1 MRYRSLTLATAAA
14 IALATPALAGPTE
27 DFHALMDQY
36 WAAYLKN
43 SPATATSVGVTTYDA
58 ELDVLGL
65 AEMDRQ
71 AAEAAE
77 FLRRLEALPASSLS
91 AADQS
96 NRAILKRALE
106 AQIAGNRFGQR
117 QMLYS
122 TLGSYHAFLG
132 TMVDNQPF
140 RTRAD
145 YANYLQRLA
154 KVPERMRAYGEI
166 SGKAAR
172 EGFVQPCVTM
182 GGFGETVTNFIAVD
196 PAKSTFYAPFAGPRP
211 ESVSAADW
219 AQMQAQARELILG
232 PVNQS
237 YRDFAGL
244 YERDLKAKCRQ
255 SVGVSALPQG
265 EEYYRWLVGQ
275 FTTTDLTPDQIHA
288 IGLKEVAKIRA
299 DMEAVAR
306 KAGFASREAMI
317 ADMRANPKFYVKTAE
332 ELLQETALVTKTIDG
347 KMPSLFTRLP
357 RLPYGIRPMAAATA
371 PGDTTARYQPGSPEA
386 GVAGYYLVNTTKL
399 DQRPLWE
406 IPVLSVHEAVPGHH
420 MQIATQ
426 QELDL
431 PAWRKNTV
439 FITAFV
445 EGWGLYSERLGVDLG
460 LYDTP
465 QKDMGRLG
473 YQMWRACRLVID
485 TGLHSKGWSKER
497 AVAYMKD
504 NSTLTDANIEA
515 EINRYISNPGQA
527 LAYKIGQRKIE
538 ELRARAEKELGA
550 KFDVRRFHDAVL
562 GQGSVPMDALDAQ
575 ITAWIAAEKA
585 RT

>member
-1 MRYRSLTLATAAA
+1 MRHSTVLLAAA
-14 IALATPALAGPTE
+14 AALAIATPALAGPSE
-27 DFHALMDQY
+27 DFHTLMDQY

-43 SPATATSVGVTTYDA
+43 SPITATSVGVNTYDS
-58 ELDVLGL
+58 ELDQLSL

-71 AAEAAE
+71 AAEAAA
-77 FLRRLEALPASSLS
+77 FLARLDAIPASSLS
-91 AADQS
+91 SADQS
-96 NRAILKRALE
+96 NRAILKRSLE
-106 AQIAGNRFGQR
+106 AQVAGNRFGER

-122 TLGSYHAFLG
+122 TLGSYHANLG
-132 TMVDNQPF
+132 TMADNQPF
-140 RTRAD
+140 RVQAD
-145 YANYLQRLA
+145 YANYIERLA
-154 KVPERMRAYGEI
+154 KVPARMRSYGEI
-166 SGKAAR
+166 SAKAAH

-182 GGFGETVTNFIAVD
+182 NGFGETITMFVAAD
-196 PAKSTFYAPFAGPRP
+196 PTKSTFYAPFAAPRP
-211 ESVSAADW
+211 DNISAAEW
-219 AQMQAQARELILG
+219 ARLQARARDLVTSGIN
-232 PVNQS
+232 PA
-237 YRDFAGL
+237 YRDFAQL
-244 YERDLKAKCRQ
+244 YERDLKGKCRQ
-255 SVGVSALPQG
+255 SVGVSDLPQG
-265 EEYYRWLVGQ
+265 KEYYRWLVNQ
-275 FTTTDLTPDQIHA
+275 YTTTDLTPDQIHA
-288 IGLKEVAKIRA
+288 LGLKEVARIRA
-299 DMEAVAR
+299 DMDAVAK

-317 ADMRANPKFYVKTAE
+317 ADMRTNPKYYVTTPEA
-332 ELLQETALVTKTIDG
+332 LLEATALITKTIDG
-347 KMPSLFTRLP
+347 KMPSLFTKLP

-371 PGDTTARYQPGSPEA
+371 PGDTTARYQPGSPDA

-485 TGLHSKGWSKER
+485 TGLHSKSLSK
-497 AVAYMKD
+497 AQAIAYMKD

-527 LAYKIGQRKIE
+527 LAYKIGQMKIE
-538 ELRARAEKELGA
+538 ELRARAEKQLGA
-550 KFDVRRFHDAVL
+550 KFDLRRFHDAVL
-562 GQGSVPMDALDAQ
+562 GQGSVPMDALEAQ
-575 ITAWIAAEKA
+575 IDAWIAAEKA
-585 RT
+585 RS

>member
-1 MRYRSLTLATAAA
+1 MRRSTLLLAAA
-14 IALATPALAGPTE
+14 AALAFATPAVAGPSE

-43 SPATATSVGVTTYDA
+43 SPLTATSVGVSTYDS
-58 ELDVLGL
+58 ELDQLSL

-71 AAEAAE
+71 AAEAAA
-77 FLRRLEALPASSLS
+77 FLGRLEAIPAASLS
-91 AADQS
+91 SADQS

-106 AQIAGNRFGQR
+106 AQVAGNKFGER

-122 TLGSYHAFLG
+122 TLGSFHSNIG
-132 TMVDNQPF
+132 TMADNQPF
-140 RTRAD
+140 RVQAD
-145 YANYLQRLA
+145 YANYLERLA
-154 KVPERMRAYGEI
+154 KVPARMRSYGEI
-166 SGKAAR
+166 SAKAAR

-182 GGFGETVTNFIAVD
+182 AGFGETITLFIAAD
-196 PAKSTFYAPFAGPRP
+196 PTKSTFYAPFAAARP
-211 ESVSAADW
+211 DGIAAAEW
-219 AQMQAQARELILG
+219 ARLQARARDLVTNGIN
-232 PVNQS
+232 PA
-237 YRDFAGL
+237 YRDFAAL
-244 YERDLKAKCRQ
+244 YERDLKGKCRQ
-255 SVGVSALPQG
+255 SVGVSELPQG
-265 EEYYRWLVGQ
+265 KEYYRWLVNQ
-275 FTTTDLTPDQIHA
+275 YTTTDLTPDQIHA
-288 IGLKEVAKIRA
+288 LGIKEVARIRA
-299 DMEAVAR
+299 DMDAVAK
-306 KAGFASREAMI
+306 KAGFASRAAMI
-317 ADMRANPKFYVKTAE
+317 ADMRTNPKYYVTTPEA
-332 ELLQETALVTKTIDG
+332 LLKATALVTKTIDG
-347 KMPSLFTRLP
+347 KMPSLFTKLP

-371 PGDTTARYQPGSPEA
+371 PGDTTARYQPGSPDA
-386 GVAGYYLVNTTKL
+386 GVAGFYLVNTTKL

-485 TGLHSKGWSKER
+485 TGLHSKGWSK
-497 AVAYMKD
+497 AQAIAYMKD

-527 LAYKIGQRKIE
+527 LAYKIGQMKIE
-538 ELRARAEKELGA
+538 QLRARAEQQLGA
-550 KFDVRRFHDAVL
+550 KFDLRRFHDAVL
-562 GQGSVPMDALDAQ
+562 GQGSVPMDALEAQ
-575 ITAWIAAEKA
+575 IDAWIAAEKA
-585 RT
+585 RS

>member
-1 MRYRSLTLATAAA
+1 MRYRSLTLAAAAA
-14 IALATPALAGPTE
+14 IVLATPARAGPAE
-27 DFHALMDQY
+27 DFRALMDQY
-36 WAAYLKN
+36 WATYLKN

-58 ELDVLGL
+58 ELDVLSL

-77 FLRRLEALPASSLS
+77 FLRRLEAIPASSLS
-91 AADQS
+91 PADQS

-166 SGKAAR
+166 SAKAAR

-182 GGFGETVTNFIAVD
+182 AGFGETVTNFVAAD
-196 PAKSTFYAPFAGPRP
+196 PAKSTFYAPFAGARP
-211 ESVSAADW
+211 EGVSAADW
-219 AQMQAQARELILG
+219 AQMQARARELISG

-237 YRDFAGL
+237 YRDFAQL

-255 SVGVSALPQG
+255 SVGVAALPQG
-265 EEYYRWLVGQ
+265 KEYYRWLVGQ

-288 IGLKEVAKIRA
+288 LGLKEVARIRA
-299 DMEAVAR
+299 EMEAVAR

-317 ADMRANPKFYVKTAE
+317 ADMRANPKYYVKTPE
-332 ELLQETALVTKTIDG
+332 DLLRETALVTKTIDG

-460 LYDTP
+460 IYDTP

-485 TGLHSKGWSKER
+485 TGLHSKGWSKEK

-527 LAYKIGQRKIE
+527 LAYKIGQMKIE
-538 ELRARAEKELGA
+538 ELRARAEKQLGA
-550 KFDVRRFHDAVL
+550 KFDLRRFHDAVL

-575 ITAWIAAEKA
+575 ITAWIEAEKA